1 MERSSLTDFS
11 TKSSSYDELKI
22 KPDVEPLQH
31 YRNNTS
37 SINLGF
43 LKSKN
48 QQVIIEIPVGFEED
62 PVCQTMIWYLGSHW
76 VNSDAKSTLLN
87 KAHHIRIFFDYIDAK
102 KYSSPLPFSVLNEYK
117 FYLTKDLHKDSSIST
132 QNKAFRGVLRPL
144 RCLAEEQGKRS
155 PRVPDSLKE
164 WFSHAIIISKAGSL
178 GNNIAANSEARDCM
192 SSLFKSCPYNDSQL
206 IASLRAISSTLLLW
220 FAEQRQLIKESL
232 DKDKEFKLL
241 FTETLAGTS
250 ITAPPLSSGILR
262 NKSKA
267 TRYSDEI
274 INLSHKLYLPVSR
287 IILSQ
292 QDPILL
298 EIWSLNFGTVHPASN
313 ENRTITWSTPAT
325 LQEMQTLWSI
335 THEARVKGNFKLD
348 LAIYEGKK
356 RHDIMRLFSITALTL
371 KDIYTVS
378 ELEKLLML
386 WLKNADKMYDEQALN
401 MSLSDHIQSN
411 KELLGRSIKRRRDL
425 KNRTVLAE
433 GHKQGSLIYRAYSS
447 YFSTID
453 TSQYLFDEKDKNK
466 LIPNLK
472 FSWQS
477 FCNSKSAYSF
487 IGRMLNLI
495 ASRESHVHKYL
506 IENLD
511 EDKVEPFR
519 WILSKVIEN
528 KRPLS
533 ASAIR
538 NSALASKH
546 AKKLRGEIPYNT
558 LEKDAENAGH
568 STDTHL
574 NIYMS
579 RSKSR
584 EIVDSVVD
592 MERRAIELMENDAR
606 SILARYRSKTEEGL
620 EVITQKELKEL
631 NKGRQ
636 LQGVSSSHSKLY
648 QAFEAE
654 GGMNG
659 LFYKN
664 GHLFFVESPLSVA
677 FMLTQIHLKLHKV
690 KQNNINHQFQ
700 LNIDLLSEILVMRQ
714 VMEKHFTTQVVT
726 DGEKIFDKHIK
737 PTLES

>member
-1 MERSSLTDFS
+1 MEKGSVTDFS
-11 TKSSSYDELKI
+11 TRSSSYDELKI
-22 KPDVEPLQH
+22 KPDIEPLKH
-31 YRNNTS
+31 YQNNTN

-48 QQVIIEIPVGFEED
+48 HQVIVEIPDGYED
-62 PVCQTMIWYLGSHW
+62 DLVCQTMIWYLGSHW
-76 VNSDAKSTLLN
+76 VKSDAKSTLLN
-87 KAHHIRIFFDYIDAK
+87 KARHIRIFFDYIEVQ

-117 FYLTKDLHKDSSIST
+117 FYLTKDFHKNSTIST

-144 RCLAEEQGKRS
+144 ECLAEEQGKRS
-155 PRVPDSLKE
+155 PKVPDSLIE
-164 WFSHAIIISKAGSL
+164 WFSHAIIISKAGAL
-178 GNNIAANSEARDCM
+178 GNNITENSEARDCM
-192 SSLFKSCPYNDSQL
+192 SSLFKSCPYTDSQL
-206 IASLRAISSTLLLW
+206 IASLRAISSSLLLW

-232 DKDKEFKLL
+232 DEDKEFKLL
-241 FTETLAGTS
+241 LTETLVDSS
-250 ITAPPLSSGILR
+250 INEPPLSSGILR
-262 NKSKA
+262 NKSKV
-267 TRYSDEI
+267 TRYNDEI

-298 EIWSLNFGTVHPASN
+298 EIWSLNFGVVHPASN
-313 ENRTITWSTPAT
+313 ENRTITWSKPAT
-325 LQEMQTLWSI
+325 LHEMQTLWSI
-335 THEARVKGNFKLD
+335 THEARVMGNFKLD
-348 LAIYEGKK
+348 LAIYNGKK
-356 RHDIMRLFSITALTL
+356 RHDIMRLFSISTLSL

-378 ELEKLLML
+378 EVEKLLML

-447 YFSTID
+447 YFSTIE
-453 TSQYLFDEKDKNK
+453 TSQYLLDEKDKNK

-477 FCNSKSAYSF
+477 FCNSKSACSF

-495 ASRESHVHKYL
+495 SSRESHVHKYL
-506 IENLD
+506 VESLG
-511 EDKVEPFR
+511 EDNVEPFR
-519 WILSKVIEN
+519 WILSKVIEY
-528 KRPLS
+528 KRPLT

-546 AKKLRGEIPYNT
+546 AKKIRGELPYNT

-568 STDTHL
+568 SPDTHL

-606 SILARYRSKTEEGL
+606 SILARFRSKTEEGL
-620 EVITQKELKEL
+620 EVITQNELQEL
-631 NKGRQ
+631 NQGRQ
-636 LQGVSSSHSKLY
+636 LQGISSSHSKLY
-648 QAFEAE
+648 QAFEAA
-654 GGMNG
+654 GGLNG

-690 KQNNINHQFQ
+690 QQNNINLQFQ
-700 LNIDLLSEILVMRQ
+700 LNIDLLSEVLVMRH
-714 VMEKHFTTQVVT
+714 VMEQHFTTQVVT
-726 DGEKIFDKHIK
+726 DGEKIFDEHIK